1 MVWNIHAVNA
11 FRKAVFL
18 EFRYCFPLVLGGCLS
33 VLAGCGPDQADG
45 AGRHAPTYSVSG
57 SITGL
62 SEGYLLLSN
71 GLDEVTVKAEGVT
84 TFKLSDLP
92 KDARYDIRI
101 VNDTLAQFALQCDV
115 VNGTGTMAAKPVSD
129 ALVRCAR
136 VQSVRLLAGAVPPT
150 MGRDGLGTSAQFVS
164 PAGMAQDA
172 AGNIYVADTDFH
184 TIRKITPNGQVSTL
198 AGTGG
203 QPGST
208 DGTGADARFNAPV
221 GLAIDKAG
229 NLIVAD
235 TGNHAIRRVRFNKD
249 GSADVSLLAGQPGT
263 LGSVDGQA
271 GAARFNQPMGIALDP
286 SSGDILVADTGSH
299 TIRRIDANGNVSTVA
314 GKAGKPGAVAGQVTT
329 ALFREPQALAV
340 DAVGA
345 IYVADTG
352 NHLIRKI
359 DKSAVT
365 VLAGSAGN
373 QGDDDGG
380 CVAKARLNSPQG
392 LVVTGG
398 GEIYVADTGNA
409 TIRRISLSS
418 PAACDVT
425 TVAGIA
431 GQPGV
436 KDSTVPTEVQFNQP
450 LGILLSAAGDLM
462 VSDHLGGTIRRV
474 NKTSGTASAFAGRA
488 EQFGSRD
495 DSDGTKARFNFPA
508 GLAIAPDGSIYL
520 ADSNND
526 TIRRVLPTGEVVT
539 LVDSDKG
546 LNFPTSV
553 AVASN
558 GQLFV
563 SDTGNNVIR
572 RVSLADGTVT
582 TLAGGFSSPQGLALS
597 KDEQY
602 LYVADMDN
610 GLIRRVTIGNGQVI
624 TWAGIADA
632 LDFADGNESTATF
645 FMPSGVA
652 VDADGNVIVADTG
665 NYLIRR
671 ITPNSTRRIVDGIEV
686 PGVTVSTVAGVE
698 GLPGFE
704 DGLGGLAQFK
714 ELTGITQDGAG
725 NIYVIDG
732 SSIRSVSGTSKDSE
746 YLVQTFIGHQTTD
759 YQTSRVTLGPLPRS
773 LGTPLGLAFSKKKIY
788 FTSGDAVLFVDR

>member
-1 MVWNIHAVNA
+1 M
-11 FRKAVFL
+11 
-18 EFRYCFPLVLGGCLS
+18 
-33 VLAGCGPDQADG
+33 
-45 AGRHAPTYSVSG
+45 SG

-115 VNGTGTMAAKPVSD
+115 VNGAGIMAAKPVSD

-150 MGRDGLGTSAQFVS
+150 MGRDGLGNSAQFVS

-203 QPGST
+203 QPGSA
-208 DGTGADARFNAPV
+208 DGTGADARFNAPF

-235 TGNHAIRRVRFNKD
+235 TNNHAIRRVRFNKD

-314 GKAGKPGAVAGQVTT
+314 GKADKPGMDAKSVPVTT

-340 DAVGA
+340 DTAGA

-359 DKSAVT
+359 DRSVVT
-365 VLAGSAGN
+365 VLAGDPGN
-373 QGDDDGG
+373 QGDKNGN
-380 CVAKARLNSPQG
+380 CAAARFNSPQG
-392 LVVTGG
+392 LVVTGS
-398 GEIYVADTGNA
+398 GEIFVADTGNA
-409 TIRRISLSS
+409 TIRRIGLS
-418 PAACDVT
+418 PAACEVT

-431 GQPGV
+431 GKPGV
-436 KDSTVPTEVQFNQP
+436 QDSTDPKKVQFDQP
-450 LGILLSAAGDLM
+450 LGIVLTAAGDLV
-462 VSDHLGGTIRRV
+462 VSDYLGGTIRRV
-474 NKTSGTASAFAGRA
+474 NKANGTASALAGKA
-488 EQFGSRD
+488 EQFGSVD
-495 DSDGTKARFNFPA
+495 DVDGTKARFNFPA
-508 GLAIAPDGSIYL
+508 GLAIAPDGSIYT
-520 ADSNND
+520 ADSNNN
-526 TIRRVLPTGEVVT
+526 TIRRILPTGQVVT
-539 LVDSDKG
+539 LVDPDKG
-546 LNFPTSV
+546 LDYPTSV

-558 GQLFV
+558 GQLYV
-563 SDTGNNVIR
+563 SDTGNNMIR

-582 TLAGGFSSPQGLALS
+582 TLAEGFSSPQGLALS

-602 LYVADMDN
+602 LYVADTEN
-610 GLIRRVTIGNGQVI
+610 NRIRRITVSDGHVI
-624 TWAGIADA
+624 TWAGITDVEI
-632 LDFADGNESTATF
+632 FSDGDESQATF

-652 VDADGNVIVADTG
+652 IDADGNVIVADSG

-671 ITPNSTRRIVDGIEV
+671 IMPSSTSRIVDGIEV
-686 PGVTVSTVAGVE
+686 PGVTVSTVAGAE
-698 GLPGFE
+698 GIAGYE
-704 DGLGGLAQFK
+704 DGKGAAAQFK

-788 FTSGDAVLFVDR
+788 FTSGDAVLFIDR